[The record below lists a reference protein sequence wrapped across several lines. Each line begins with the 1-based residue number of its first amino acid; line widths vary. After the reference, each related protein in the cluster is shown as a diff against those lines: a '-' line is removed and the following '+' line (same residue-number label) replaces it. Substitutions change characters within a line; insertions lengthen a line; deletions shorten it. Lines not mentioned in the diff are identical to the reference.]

1 MDRIGSLV
9 DALQRMGVLADS
21 HAPLVGAA
29 GTSCDAE
36 LETFCA
42 GDAHELTPPVEGAS
56 HVSGTCSGSGTVC
69 CGDDCY
75 TVELKDCDCD
85 GTFNEETGTCQL
97 SVHLNDTCNAVDAAG
112 EPCDLSDCTVI
123 LRGEPAATWTV
134 DAAAPEVRVSTPPSA
149 PAVPEVTFDFPSTP
163 TNVETIRCELDGMDM
178 DVSTGAIWV
187 VDTPAPRPVTHGSVT
202 LTARF
207 SGTRGNP
214 GVAYEVADT
223 PVVPA
228 ELYVAIDDP
237 AVSGPMVQVARTLR
251 VAAGQV
257 RHAVF
262 QNGWWTLNGSLP
274 QRAGIERFELVVGA
288 SSLDER
294 QKQRVNQ
301 AFALAFDRFVNF
313 KPTATAGSTAAA
325 AGATGATAASGGAGA
340 GAAPG
345 EPGSSPGGVIGL
357 LGTAVGVILG
367 AAAVLISPLRDQL
380 GCNTASQPEQPE
392 EPEAP
397 SVETSDASPAP
408 DEGGELDVEALD
420 RLPDEHP

>member
-1 MDRIGSLV
+1 MTMGMIGSLA
-9 DALQRMGVLADS
+9 DALQRMGVMTDS
-21 HAPLVGAA
+21 HAPLLGPA
-29 GTSCDAE
+29 GTSCDTE
-36 LETFCA
+36 IETFCA
-42 GDAHELTPPVEGAS
+42 GDAHELTPPVEGTS

-69 CGDDCY
+69 CGNDCY
-75 TVELKDCDCD
+75 TVELTDCDCD
-85 GTFNEETGTCQL
+85 GTFNDQTGACQL
-97 SVHLNDTCNAVDAAG
+97 SVRLNDTCNAVDAAG

-123 LRGEPAATWTV
+123 VRGEPTATWTV
-134 DAAAPEVRVSTPPSA
+134 DAAAPEVQVSTPG
-149 PAVPEVTFDFPSTP
+149 PAAPEVTFDFADAV

-178 DVSTGAIWV
+178 DVSSGAVWV
-187 VDTPAPRPVTHGSVT
+187 EDTPARPVTGGSVT

-214 GVAYEVADT
+214 GVAYELSDT

-228 ELYVAIDDP
+228 GLYVAIDDSS
-237 AVSGPMVQVARTLR
+237 VQGPVLQVARTLG

-274 QRAGIERFELVVGA
+274 QRAGIEHFELVVGA

-392 EPEAP
+392 QPEAP